1 MTSLPTPLGQA
12 DTWSTIEAIIE
23 AALDMP
29 PAQRAWFLN
38 HHCRD
43 RPSLL
48 LQCQELLGDE
58 RDSSPLNSFIDVE
71 GTEAVRAGMIAL
83 ADDYRLGGE
92 IGSGGS
98 AQVYYARCRKTGAPV
113 ALKLLKPIHNNPLQ
127 RRHLLREEMML
138 ARIQHPNVVRLWDAG
153 PLPNGRH
160 YLATEYVNGHDIL
173 EYCNHNRLDR
183 NQRLR
188 LFRKLC
194 DVIDDCHKQHIIHL
208 DLKPANIM
216 VTKDG
221 TLKLIDFGLAHWNPY
236 RGFWIA
242 EQPAMLT
249 AEYASPE
256 LLAGRSFNH
265 QSDIYALGVLLY
277 ELLTGIHPF
286 EGVAPHDLIQN
297 RDAQTLLEPS
307 TSMRLLRINA
317 GGRRRLKHLAA
328 QRAVA
333 DAFIPDMIDA
343 RLDQVVLKAMHADPG
358 QRYNSCT
365 EMSQDVLRYLLGFTT
380 PNTRDRFWQRT
391 LKWLRRFDLAA

>member
-1 MTSLPTPLGQA
+1 MTPLPARLDGP

-23 AALDMP
+23 ATLDMP
-29 PAQRAWFLN
+29 PAQRDWFLN

-43 RPSLL
+43 RPAL
-48 LQCQELLGDE
+48 LQQCKDLLDE
-58 RDSSPLNSFIDVE
+58 DNASPLNSFIDME
-71 GTEAVRAGMIAL
+71 GTEAVRAGMAAL
-83 ADDYRLGGE
+83 VNDYRLGGK

-98 AQVYYARCRKTGAPV
+98 AQVYYARCRKSGVPV
-113 ALKLLKPIHNNPLQ
+113 ALKLLKPTHNNPLQ

-173 EYCNHNRLDR
+173 EYCNRNRLDR

-194 DVIDDCHKQHIIHL
+194 DVVEDCHQQHIIHL
-208 DLKPANIM
+208 DLKPANIL
-216 VTKDG
+216 VTNEG
-221 TLKLIDFGLAHWNPY
+221 TLKLIDFGLAQWNPY
-236 RGFWIA
+236 RGFWMA
-242 EQPAMLT
+242 DQPAMLT

-286 EGVAPHDLIQN
+286 EGVAAHELLQN
-297 RDAQTLLEPS
+297 RDEQTLLTPS
-307 TSMRLLRINA
+307 TSMRLLHINA
-317 GGRRRLKHLAA
+317 VGRQRLKKLAL
-328 QRAVA
+328 QRNVT
-333 DAFIPDMIDA
+333 DAFIPDMIDVC
-343 RLDQVVLKAMHADPG
+343 LDRVVMKAMHTDPG
-358 QRYNSCT
+358 QRTNSCRK
-365 EMSQDVLRYLLGFTT
+365 MSQDILRYLLGFRT
-380 PNTRDRFWQRT
+380 PNSRDRFWQQT
-391 LKWLRRFDLAA
+391 LKWLRRFDLAS